1 MRTAWRDKI
10 RYVVAGIVIA
20 SMALS
25 LFAHHSTTA
34 VYDITKKVTIAGTLT
49 GVEWVNPHI
58 AVLIDVKDGR
68 ETKSWKLE
76 TNPPSWFQRI
86 NLERQNF
93 AKAIGQTVVVEANPA
108 RDGSFSAL
116 LMNIKFEDGTSVE
129 VIPDRPLSRRNR
141 TPE

>member
-116 LMNIKFEDGTSVE
+116 LMNIRFEDGTSVE
-129 VIPDRPLSRRNR
+129 VIPDWPLSRRNR